1 MIPLRDAGERLPIF
15 PFAVYALIAANVVVF
30 LHELSLAQL
39 CGPVC
44 MEGFITGYG
53 AVPYNITHGIAAVG
67 APQPFF
73 LTLITSLFIHAG
85 WLHILGNM
93 LYLFVFGPE
102 VEYLTGSLRFVAFYV
117 VAGVIGG
124 LAEVWAVP
132 GSHIPTVGAS
142 GAIAGVLGA
151 YLITFPTRAIS
162 TVVPIGCF
170 PLFLRLPAIVVIG
183 FWAALQFVHAGALTS
198 RTMSEQGGVGYYAH
212 IGGFVAGLVL
222 IAFFRVRRTRGA
234 RRFRYHY

>member
-1 MIPLRDAGERLPIF
+1 MIPFRDAGERLPIF

-30 LHELSLAQL
+30 LHELSLAQA
-39 CGPVC
+39 CGTVC
-44 MEGFITGYG
+44 MEAFITGYG
-53 AVPYNITHGIAAVG
+53 AVPFDIAHGIAAAG

-73 LTLITSLFIHAG
+73 LTLLTSLFIHAG
-85 WLHILGNM
+85 WLHLLGNM

-102 VEYLTGSLRFVAFYV
+102 IEYLTGSLRFVAFYLV
-117 VAGVIGG
+117 VGVIGG
-124 LAEVWAVP
+124 LVQVWAAP

-151 YLITFPTRAIS
+151 YLLTFPTRTIS

-170 PLFLRLPAIVVIG
+170 PLFLRLPAIIVIG
-183 FWAALQFVHAGALTS
+183 FWAALQFIHAGTLTS
-198 RTMSEQGGVGYYAH
+198 RTMSEQGGVGYFAH

-222 IAFFRVRRTRGA
+222 IAFFRIRRARGA